1 VRFSDR
7 LNAAE
12 DTASEMQVDF
22 TNGFLRTA
30 TLAPLGFGSER
41 RSCQAP
47 SLDEAA
53 WQRYDEYKN
62 TKYEEL
68 TKYLEE
74 ELWEN
79 SEIVPLRFRNLV
91 YGLYRDTLDAADF
104 IATTPVA
111 ASNHFRGMFKPDL

>member
-1 VRFSDR
+1 
-7 LNAAE
+7 
-12 DTASEMQVDF
+12 MQVDF

-30 TLAPLGFGSER
+30 TLASLGVGSAR

-53 WQRYDEYKN
+53 WQRYDEYKD

-68 TKYLEE
+68 TKYLEG

-91 YGLYRDTLDAADF
+91 YGLYRDTVDAADF